1 MLSVLKRREIN
12 FSRGIMFT
20 NGTRCLHT
28 DHWELI
34 LAATPEDNKKLS
46 AKKCLMW
53 DHFHLSGQSPNILP
67 MHLCNASLNSFS
79 VTVVL
84 LALNAGKARQPV
96 SKIGIS
102 ISVIFSWF

>member
-46 AKKCLMW
+46 AKKMS
-53 DHFHLSGQSPNILP
+53 DVG
-67 MHLCNASLNSFS
+67 SFS
-79 VTVVL
+79 FVWAVTQYPSYAFMQCILELFLSHCGV
-84 LALNAGKARQPV
+84 AGL
-96 SKIGIS
+96 
-102 ISVIFSWF
+102 